1 MNDKSYIEKLLS
13 HIGNKE
19 QKQKI
24 RYELTDHITEKQKW
38 YEELEYDPETAALR
52 AEEDMG
58 DADVVGE
65 QFNVQNDNVLKSLWY
80 YVIMPT
86 IPFVIF
92 FIALFTDIYSEENLI
107 KFTAVSATLM
117 FICLYVCIKRMK
129 PVCVVLYTV
138 SVSIYLELFDYIYYI
153 WLFVTGATYCG
164 EKYLDITV
172 DIYKERMMFGFYVED
187 IFNLVLLAL
196 LFVPCIISVI
206 IIIKT
211 KMLKN
216 RKYDYY
222 IIKGIRI
229 GILILIFL
237 FVILSCLIIHKA
249 TAFESSY
256 KTEAIESINKVNS
269 VIIDKI
275 YRYKSGEKLDVS
287 DIGNIEIESLV
298 SEDNEEYY
306 RIDDIRVDF
315 YSSITVNYS
324 DYDNI
329 SEIRTCLAEQSY
341 GYPDNPVFNSDVTE
355 ELTAFARKGGS
366 IKEAPELF
374 SLYYYES
381 KDLIILVYYSELGTQ
396 TLTFSWQDGDF
407 VLTDANIRSERLSS
421 LPEKMMVQY
430 SDAMKKFL
438 EKEYHEARDMFP
450 DAECHLETV
459 TYGIYR
465 NDIDG
470 TYEFVQDYQLYYMT
484 DYRDYENRKIYVSED
499 LLFAG
504 DVLKVRFTDNGTEII
519 RSEELDNKD
528 MEIGLTITEW
538 DKETKDNYDLYNH
551 NFSAFSSH
559 IPDERKASYTIEIDG
574 IKSDKPFYDKY
585 CETWTY
591 HDISYMKEWYGKE
604 THLNEEFY
612 YG

>member
-1 MNDKSYIEKLLS
+1 MAEKNYVKRVLS
-13 HIGNKE
+13 HINSKNKKKSIE
-19 QKQKI
+19 
-24 RYELTDHITEKQKW
+24 YELADHITEKQKW
-38 YEELEYDPETAALR
+38 YEELEYDSETAALR

-58 DADVVGE
+58 DADIVGE

-86 IPFVIF
+86 IPFVMF
-92 FIALFTDIYSEENLI
+92 FIALFTGIYSEENLI

-138 SVSIYLELFDYIYYI
+138 SVSIYLELFDYINYI

-421 LPEKMMVQY
+421 FPEKQMIQY
-430 SDAMKKFL
+430 SKAMTEYA
-438 EKEYHEARDMFP
+438 EKHNHKLRDMFP
-450 DAECHLETV
+450 GAECHLETV
-459 TYGIYR
+459 TFGIYR
-465 NDIDG
+465 NDFDD
-470 TYEFVQDYQLYYMT
+470 TYELVQQHTLNYIT
-484 DYRDYENRKIYVSED
+484 DYKNYDGRRIYVDED
-499 LLFAG
+499 RIYSV
-504 DVLKVRFTDNGTEII
+504 DRVKVRFTNSGAEII
-519 RSEELDNKD
+519 HSEIYDNKD
-528 MEIGLTITEW
+528 NNSEIIYV
-538 DKETKDNYDLYNH
+538 DDNETNDNYDLYNH
-551 NFSAFSSH
+551 NFSGFSSH

-574 IKSDKPFYDKY
+574 IKSDKSFSEKFCNDYACQRADWVK
-585 CETWTY
+585 
-591 HDISYMKEWYGKE
+591 D
-604 THLNEEFY
+604 Y
-612 YG
+612 YE